1 MSEDVPAEAFYERL
15 DSAPGGGSAGG
26 GRFASSPATAGPWS
40 SGLQHG
46 GPVSGLVG
54 RAFERHDPVPGTR
67 VARVTVEIL
76 SPVPVAP
83 LEVSVRVVRP
93 GRRIAHLEAE
103 IAHEGRTVVRASA
116 WRIMAAP
123 AHLEPVVHAPA
134 PPPRPETTP
143 PFGRWG
149 DLHVSGYL
157 AAMEWRLVRGSFGEP
172 GPGTVWA
179 RSRIPLVAGEPD
191 TPLVR
196 ALTLADSASGVGS
209 QLDLSKWLI
218 INTDVTVALHRDPVG
233 AWLCMAASLDASPG
247 GSALC
252 TASLADASG
261 EFGRAAQTLLVDERP
276 PG

>member
-1 MSEDVPAEAFYERL
+1 MDEDVPAGAFYEPL
-15 DSAPGGGSAGG
+15 GG
-26 GRFASSPATAGPWS
+26 GRFAGTPATAGPWS
-40 SGLQHG
+40 PGLQHG
-46 GPVSGLVG
+46 GPVSALIG

-67 VARVTVEIL
+67 VARLTVEIL
-76 SPVPVAP
+76 SPVPVAE
-83 LEVSVRVVRP
+83 LEVAVRMVRP
-93 GRRIAHLEAE
+93 GRRVAFLEGE
-103 IAHEGRTVVRASA
+103 ITHEGRTVVRAGA

-134 PPPRPETTP
+134 APALPDAPRP
-143 PFGRWG
+143 FGEWPG
-149 DLHVSGYL
+149 VHMDGYL
-157 AAMEWRLVRGSFGEP
+157 SAMEWRLVRGAFGEP

-179 RSRIPLVAGEPD
+179 RSRIPLVAGEAD

-233 AWLCMAASLDASPG
+233 EWLCLAASLDAAPG

-252 TASLADASG
+252 RGTLADRSG
-261 EFGRAAQTLLVDERP
+261 EFGGVLQTLLVDEHP